1 MKRARCRLILVRGS
15 DLRWLNRDRLQE
27 VKTGLAKQ
35 HKWIPVQHL
44 PFPDVVLY
52 AYAADRTPFPTYVC
66 LPSGLYKARTGQVV
80 AQTGPEQEILSLPGM
95 YFFDGWRVHPTLPIP
110 DHLPRAREAPVL
122 DIAQTAPTPGTEPIR
137 SPEEEARD
145 ILATAAKNQP
155 EDGPNTKR
163 AAVRACKYLRAMVNQ
178 YESTIQA
185 VHIAARTHTQKS
197 KGAVGPAVDYR
208 PQGEALPVK
217 NYCIACPRFQTWPL
231 AKITIDMEK
240 PSQWVSKL
248 CRLYFADE
256 YARRTVGLPSPTHVP
271 DIAAALRAVQTILP
285 KLEVKLIEF
294 LAEWLV
300 TLLIPAS
307 HVLEVRAPHLSFMLL
322 KEYWFRELYLGL
334 KVTASFDRSE
344 SYTRVIDGQV
354 RCITPEVKPQ
364 NLQVIWNVQFI
375 TVFVP
380 AWMIP
385 PVYHSLRRESIK
397 TATSAS
403 PIGVQSVR
411 PTWFEDTAPRDTTPQ
426 PNQDPQGQQPQ
437 PLHGLKLVIKEEVL
451 PTNDQPEFPSLELL
465 AARGL
470 LAPDTWKC
478 KRAQVSLKATIDVP
492 MLGTIIEQNGDGL
505 LEDSHMPLHIDGA
518 VRQCC
523 IHRAASLQELD
534 DMLKEYDMKRD
545 SVEINHDAPQWS
557 HHAVWNTRYMEP
569 KPGYTLQ
576 QLWLIP
582 SLP

>member
-1 MKRARCRLILVRGS
+1 MIWVHERCTWVC
-15 DLRWLNRDRLQE
+15 
-27 VKTGLAKQ
+27 VF
-35 HKWIPVQHL
+35 HKWLPDQTL
-44 PFPDVVLY
+44 PFSEVVLY

-80 AQTGPEQEILSLPGM
+80 AQTGPEQEILSLPGI

-110 DHLPRAREAPVL
+110 DHLPRAKEAPVQ
-122 DIAQTAPTPGTEPIR
+122 DIAQTAPAPGTEPTR

-145 ILATAAKNQP
+145 ILAIAAKNQP
-155 EDGPNTKR
+155 EDGPNTRR

-185 VHIAARTHTQKS
+185 VHTAARTHTQRS

-208 PQGEALPVK
+208 PQGEALPVISSDLTSELLH
-217 NYCIACPRFQTWPL
+217 CLSTLPDPWPL

-285 KLEVKLIEF
+285 KLEVKMIEF

-300 TLLIPAS
+300 TFLIPAT
-307 HVLEVRAPHLSFMLL
+307 HVLEVRAPHLSFM

-334 KVTASFDRSE
+334 KVTASFNRSE

-397 TATSAS
+397 TASSAS

-411 PTWFEDTAPRDTTPQ
+411 PTWFEDTTPKDTTPQ

-437 PLHGLKLVIKEEVL
+437 RTG
-451 PTNDQPEFPSLELL
+451 
-465 AARGL
+465 
-470 LAPDTWKC
+470 
-478 KRAQVSLKATIDVP
+478 
-492 MLGTIIEQNGDGL
+492 
-505 LEDSHMPLHIDGA
+505 
-518 VRQCC
+518 
-523 IHRAASLQELD
+523 
-534 DMLKEYDMKRD
+534 
-545 SVEINHDAPQWS
+545 
-557 HHAVWNTRYMEP
+557 
-569 KPGYTLQ
+569 
-576 QLWLIP
+576 
-582 SLP
+582 

>member
-1 MKRARCRLILVRGS
+1 MQQPWNIKTPPGMAQVVATIAYGIRGLRRGETTWGWPDFNADPEQENLAQLSRWSLNSAPAWDFPPLAIANQYHDQQANEVKRARYRLILVRGS

-44 PFPDVVLY
+44 PFPEVVLY

-155 EDGPNTKR
+155 EDGPNTRR

-197 KGAVGPAVDYR
+197 KGAVGPAVDCR
-208 PQGEALPVK
+208 PQGEALPVISSDLTSELLH
-217 NYCIACPRFQTWPL
+217 CLSTLPDPWPL

-322 KEYWFRELYLGL
+322 KEYWFRELHPRLESHSIFRPHRIIHQSNPWSG
-334 KVTASFDRSE
+334 KMHHARSQATE
-344 SYTRVIDGQV
+344 SAGHLER
-354 RCITPEVKPQ
+354 
-364 NLQVIWNVQFI
+364 
-375 TVFVP
+375 
-380 AWMIP
+380 A
-385 PVYHSLRRESIK
+385 VYHSVRAGMDDPTSI
-397 TATSAS
+397 
-403 PIGVQSVR
+403 
-411 PTWFEDTAPRDTTPQ
+411 PQ
-426 PNQDPQGQQPQ
+426 PAQRKHQNRKFRQSHRRPVGP
-437 PLHGLKLVIKEEVL
+437 PHLF
-451 PTNDQPEFPSLELL
+451 FPSDAFVASARSFNMFKSMLQLEL
-465 AARGL
+465 
-470 LAPDTWKC
+470 
-478 KRAQVSLKATIDVP
+478 ID
-492 MLGTIIEQNGDGL
+492 
-505 LEDSHMPLHIDGA
+505 
-518 VRQCC
+518 
-523 IHRAASLQELD
+523 
-534 DMLKEYDMKRD
+534 
-545 SVEINHDAPQWS
+545 
-557 HHAVWNTRYMEP
+557 
-569 KPGYTLQ
+569 
-576 QLWLIP
+576 
-582 SLP
+582 